1 MAFVFYCA
9 ANYVAG
15 ILLAFRDKIA
25 ATGHFTIEGGME
37 TPKVD
42 SMLQF
47 HPELKTVYMIAALML
62 LIVSIRMMTLI
73 KENFG
78 KIAKGQKDTS
88 QLTSNRAMFLQYRAV
103 PERTP
108 INEPLKKISGGGGVV
123 VGRYNFPEWQKKWV
137 HILSRGKKDLM
148 DLVFIDDSPVN
159 NLLVAGTR
167 GGKGSLG

>member
-1 MAFVFYCA
+1 
-9 ANYVAG
+9 

-88 QLTSNRAMFLQYRAV
+88 QLTS
-103 PERTP
+103 
-108 INEPLKKISGGGGVV
+108 
-123 VGRYNFPEWQKKWV
+123 
-137 HILSRGKKDLM
+137 
-148 DLVFIDDSPVN
+148 
-159 NLLVAGTR
+159 
-167 GGKGSLG
+167 